1 MNEFIP
7 RSDPQLCL
15 WLDNYSKRLALYGAR
30 FGLTAEEIAAQQK
43 WCAELTEAIK
53 TDDQKH
59 KEWRAAVKVTR
70 ETKKSSLAAVRA
82 MIERLKHLPGWTPSI
97 GQAMGV
103 VKRPPLLPLLDTVKP
118 RLQVVTEGGQVKLK
132 FTRRPLDGI
141 NVYVRRKG
149 EAQWRLLARATRSP
163 FVDSTALP
171 RGNTSEIREYRA
183 MGVRKDQEVGQ
194 PSDVVVAVVAA

>member
-15 WLDNYSKRLALYGAR
+15 WLDNYSKRIGMYGAK
-30 FGLTAEEIAAQQK
+30 FGLSPDEITAQQK

-70 ETKKSSLAAVRA
+70 EAKKSSLAAVRA
-82 MIERLKHLPGWTPSI
+82 MIERIKHLPGWTPTI

-103 VKRPPLLPLLDTVKP
+103 VKKAPPPTEVDTIKP
-118 RLQVVTEGGQVKLK
+118 KLQVVTEAGQVKLK

-141 NVYVRRKG
+141 NVYMRRKG
-149 EAQWRLLARATRSP
+149 QKQWQLLARATRSP
-163 FVDSTALP
+163 FIDPTALLFP
-171 RGNTSEIREYRA
+171 NTSEIREYRA
-183 MGVRKDQEVGQ
+183 MGVRKDKEVGQ
-194 PSDVVVAVVAA
+194 PSEIVVVVVGT

>member
-15 WLDNYSKRLALYGAR
+15 WLENYSKRIAMYGAKL
-30 FGLTAEEIAAQQK
+30 GLTPDEIAAQQR

-53 TDDQKH
+53 TDDQKL

-70 ETKKSSLAAVRA
+70 EAKKSSLAAVRA
-82 MIERLKHLPGWTPSI
+82 MIERIKHLPGWSPSI

-103 VKRPPLLPLLDTVKP
+103 VKKAPTPTPMEAVKP
-118 RLQVVTEGGQVKLK
+118 KLQVVTEAGQVKLK

-141 NVYVRRKG
+141 NVYMRRKG
-149 EAQWRLLARATRSP
+149 EAQWHLLARATRSP
-163 FVDSTALP
+163 FVDPTAPLVP
-171 RGNTSEIREYRA
+171 NTSEIREYRA
-183 MGVRKDQEVGQ
+183 TGVRKDQEVGQ
-194 PSDVVVAVVAA
+194 PSDVVVAVVGA

>member
-15 WLDNYSKRLALYGAR
+15 WLENYSKRIAVYGAR
-30 FGLTAEEIAAQQK
+30 FGLTPEEIAAQQR

-53 TDDQKH
+53 TDDQKL

-70 ETKKSSLAAVRA
+70 EAKKSSLAAVRA
-82 MIERLKHLPGWTPSI
+82 MIERIKHLPGWTPSI

-103 VKRPPLLPLLDTVKP
+103 VKKAPPPTPMDAVKP
-118 RLQVVTEGGQVKLK
+118 KLQVVTEAGQAKLK

-141 NVYVRRKG
+141 NVYMRRKG
-149 EAQWRLLARATRSP
+149 ETQWRLVARATRSP
-163 FVDSTALP
+163 FTDPTALLVP
-171 RGNTSEIREYRA
+171 NTSEIREYRA

-194 PSDVVVAVVAA
+194 PSDVVVAVVGA